1 MSHRAVR
8 FLLAVLTVAPV
19 GLGGQNRA
27 ALCFRPRPLP
37 ACHMFVITEA
47 LYFHRLAP
55 GEVPDSFG
63 DAGATFMRHNL
74 QAETG
79 VLRNLNARYAVG
91 LTVAGGYDWGFEST
105 RLALKV
111 RARRWI
117 GQHSSVEI
125 AAGPAWTSNVGRVA
139 DGLGAALQGRLN
151 LDDQVSFAVAA
162 DFLPEPGRGPL
173 VYVGGGLGS
182 RYGRFAWAA
191 GALTGLL
198 AIVFKR

>member
-1 MSHRAVR
+1 MSPRAVR
-8 FLLAVLTVAPV
+8 LVLTVLTVAPV
-19 GLGGQNRA
+19 GLGAQNRA
-27 ALCFRPRPLP
+27 ALCLHPRPLP
-37 ACHMFVITEA
+37 ECRTFVITEA
-47 LYFHRLAP
+47 LYLHRLAP

-79 VLRNLNARYAVG
+79 VLRNVSARYAVG
-91 LTVAGGYDWGFEST
+91 LTVAGGYDWGFESA

-117 GQHSSVEI
+117 AQHASVEI

-162 DFLPEPGRGPL
+162 DFLPEPGPGPL
-173 VYVGGGLGS
+173 VYVGGGLGG
-182 RYGRFAWAA
+182 RYGRFAWTA
-191 GALTGLL
+191 GAVLGLL
-198 AIVFKR
+198 AIVLKP